1 MTATYS
7 ITLAAIRD
15 RIRFQLGDTDTALAL
30 VADEEIAAVL
40 TLKSNVEA
48 DALVYLAKG
57 LLRRYGRE
65 PVKVTQDGQ
74 TLDFTGRIAVWQE
87 LVADAQAAATT
98 TVTAGIRVRRLNR
111 PANISTTTEYTGSE
125 TARARIYGPRVDDD
139 EVLEGA
145 V

>member
-1 MTATYS
+1 MTATYTN
-7 ITLAAIRD
+7 TLLTLRD
-15 RIRFQLGDTDTALAL
+15 RVRFQLGDTDTALVL
-30 VADEEIAAVL
+30 LADEEIAAVL

-65 PVKVTQDGQ
+65 PVKITQDGQ

-87 LVADAQAAATT
+87 LVADASAAATT

-111 PANISTTTEYTGSE
+111 PANIETTTEYSGTE
-125 TARARIYGPRVDDD
+125 TARTTIYGPQGEDNG
-139 EVLEGA
+139 VLEGQ